1 MPPMTRALSAAVVA
15 VATALPRP
23 AKASAGQPADSSV
36 SAPIAD
42 VRYDLTFD
50 SAAASARIVKVAMS
64 FSVAGS
70 APVLLA
76 LPAWAPGH
84 YTILNF
90 ARRVLRFGAEQDGRP
105 LSWDKYDY
113 ATWRVRPAGPG
124 TVRVAFDYAADTLD
138 DASTWAGTDFLL
150 VNGTNL
156 FPYPRGRDLD
166 FAATVTVRTRTG
178 WRVAT
183 GMHPAAA
190 PLTYREPSYHDLV
203 DMPLFVGRFDLDS
216 TRIAGKWTRLA
227 SYPAGRFAGAARRR
241 LWHDL
246 EGTVPA
252 ESRVFGVTPWDD
264 YTVFMIFDDSFPGG
278 SALEHQSSNVGI
290 YTPQLIGTSILTNVV
305 AHEMFHAWN
314 VKRLRPAAMV
324 PYRYDVPEPTPLL
337 WVSEGFTVYYA
348 DLAQLRGGDID
359 SVAFLR
365 NLYGHIEAIL
375 SSPPTS
381 VEDASLSTWIRPED
395 GSAYIYY
402 DKGAVLGMLVDVL
415 IRDRSDNHAS
425 LDDVMR
431 DLYEQ
436 TYLRGR
442 GFTTADFWAAAS
454 RAAGGYRFA
463 GFSQRYVDGRDS
475 LPYDSVL
482 SLAGIRFTARSIR
495 APRLGISSV
504 IDSGGVHVT
513 VVVPNSAYAEA
524 GGAVNDTLISVGG
537 VDVRQDGAFELFRQR
552 WTDSQAATLPVVIHR
567 AGREM
572 TLQVPVRL
580 TPWTT
585 VSVTFDPA
593 ASPKA
598 ARIRD
603 GILRGVTDR

>member
-1 MPPMTRALSAAVVA
+1 MTPMTRALTAAAVALAAAVPRAAVASAAA
-15 VATALPRP
+15 PN
-23 AKASAGQPADSSV
+23 DSSV

-42 VRYDLTFD
+42 VHYELTFD
-50 SAAASARIVKVAMS
+50 SAAAAARIVKVAMS
-64 FSVAGS
+64 FRVAGS

-90 ARRVLRFGAEQDGRP
+90 ARRVLRFGADQDGRP
-105 LSWDKYDY
+105 VTWDKYDY

-138 DASTWAGTDFLL
+138 DASTWAGADFLL

-166 FAATVTVRTRTG
+166 FAATVTVRTRAG

-183 GMHPAAA
+183 GMHPGGA
-190 PLTYREPSYHDLV
+190 PLTYRESSYHDLV

-216 TRIAGKWTRLA
+216 SRISGKWTRLA
-227 SYPAGRFAGAARRR
+227 SYPAGRFAPDARRR
-241 LWHDL
+241 LWRDV

-264 YTVFMIFDDSFPGG
+264 YTIFMIFDDSFPGG

-290 YTPQLIGTSILTNVV
+290 YMPQLIGTPILTNVV

-348 DLAQLRGGDID
+348 DLAQLRSGDID

-365 NLYGHIEAIL
+365 SLYGHIEAIL

-395 GSAYIYY
+395 GSAYLYY
-402 DKGAVLGMLVDVL
+402 DKGAVLGMLLDVM
-415 IRDRSDNHAS
+415 IRDRSDNRGS

-431 DLYEQ
+431 DLYEH

-442 GFTTADFWAAAS
+442 GFTTAEFWAAAS
-454 RAAGGYRFA
+454 RAAGGY
-463 GFSQRYVDGRDS
+463 GFDAFDRRYVDGRDS

-482 SLAGIRFTARSIR
+482 TLAGIRFAAQSIR
-495 APRLGISSV
+495 APRLGISSAA
-504 IDSGGVHVT
+504 DSSGVRVT
-513 VVVPNSAYAEA
+513 MVVPNSAYAEA
-524 GGAVNDTLISVGG
+524 GGAVNDTLLSVGG
-537 VDVRQDGAFELFRQR
+537 VDVRQDGAFELFRER
-552 WTDSQAATLPVVIHR
+552 WTDSREATLPVVIRR
-567 AGREM
+567 AGRET

-585 VSVTFDPA
+585 VRVTFDPQ

-598 ARIRD
+598 LRIR
-603 GILRGVTDR
+603 GGLLHGATDR